1 MHHTIQFAVE
11 RSECGPGHHD
21 REGPAADQSPRPLDR
36 WSSREWNRTR
46 AGRCEIVTAV
56 IPARAGNLGGAPSCW
71 HRFVCDGRAQWAT
84 GTSGSML
91 GSRQRASIP
100 PVMAAPGGRQCSE
113 QGQSGRAHRGRR
125 QCGRAGPRCRP
136 TSRSCTRPIWLGQ
149 QRQWSTM
156 QPCVSHRLTLKN
168 SQKRQ

>member
-113 QGQSGRAHRGRR
+113 QGHTEVGGSAVEPVLDVDRRRVRALVQYGWGSSDSG
-125 QCGRAGPRCRP
+125 
-136 TSRSCTRPIWLGQ
+136 
-149 QRQWSTM
+149 
-156 QPCVSHRLTLKN
+156 QPCSRVFPTV
-168 SQKRQ
+168 